1 VSIDLAAG
9 TGRDGY
15 GSAEILQSIEI
26 IYGTSFADTIS
37 GGAASETLWGN
48 GGTDSLVG
56 GAGNDRLFG
65 DASDDTLDGG
75 SGDNLLAGGEGN
87 DLYIISGDIAS
98 SVIDDMSGQ
107 DTVSFGGVQGL
118 DIAANALSRM
128 AGIEAIDLGLGG
140 HTLRLTASAVTALS
154 PDTDVLRVYGG
165 GADRLVF
172 DDASGWTRSSPSGG
186 FVTFT
191 NGSATVI
198 VGESLVPLLPGG
210 PTSGGDTLTG
220 TSGADTIDLLA
231 GNDSY
236 LGLFG
241 NDSIVGGDG
250 ADTLNGEFGN
260 DTLFGGDG
268 ADSLFGDSGAD
279 SLSGGNGDD
288 RVEGSGLSAI
298 ALGSFTLSGDDGND
312 LVLMRAGFAYVSAS
326 LSGGAGNDTING
338 GDSGDTI
345 YGGAGDVINGGAGD
359 DVILVGGVTLTE
371 IYGLFGP

>member
-1 VSIDLAAG
+1 
-9 TGRDGY
+9 
-15 GSAEILQSIEI
+15 
-26 IYGTSFADTIS
+26 
-37 GGAASETLWGN
+37 
-48 GGTDSLVG
+48 
-56 GAGNDRLFG
+56 
-65 DASDDTLDGG
+65 
-75 SGDNLLAGGEGN
+75 
-87 DLYIISGDIAS
+87 
-98 SVIDDMSGQ
+98 
-107 DTVSFGGVQGL
+107 
-118 DIAANALSRM
+118 M
-128 AGIEAIDLGLGG
+128 AGIEAFDLVGSGN
-140 HTLRLTASAVTALS
+140 TLHLTAARAISVSGTGLF
-154 PDTDVLRVYGG
+154 RVFGG

-172 DDASGWTRSSPSGG
+172 DDAASWTRGTPSAG

-198 VGESLVPLLPGG
+198 AAESLVPLLPGG

-288 RVEGSGLSAI
+288 RVEGSGLSLI
-298 ALGSFTLSGDDGND
+298 APSGSFTLSGDDGND